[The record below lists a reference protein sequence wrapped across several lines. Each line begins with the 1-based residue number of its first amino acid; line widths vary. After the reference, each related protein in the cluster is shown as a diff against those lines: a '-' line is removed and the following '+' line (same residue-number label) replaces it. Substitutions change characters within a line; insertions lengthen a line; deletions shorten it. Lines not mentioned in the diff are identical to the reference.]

1 MYLSKSA
8 RLAIYV
14 QDEFGK
20 GSSKSAE
27 GLLRYGA
34 NPIAC
39 LIDSHTAGKSV
50 AEVVGIDCDS
60 PIVSSIEEA
69 LAHKP
74 NALLLGTAWSG
85 GKMPLAWRKDI
96 IKAIQAGLHIV
107 NGLHDFL
114 TEDPEMA
121 ALAKEHGVTLYD
133 VRRMPD
139 QLAVANGLV
148 LKEKALVVLTVGS
161 DCSVGKMTT
170 SLEIQKSAAKSGIK
184 SEFVPTGQTGIMIA
198 GHGIAIDRVIG
209 DFMAGATEGMVVEA
223 CKKAP
228 LVLVEGQG
236 SISHP
241 GFSGVTIALLHGS
254 APQALVLCHRPA
266 RKCIKGTEFPISDL
280 NSLIQSY
287 ESLSTYLRPAKVVAV
302 ALNTQD
308 LNEAEAQNAIVETTK
323 LTGLPATDPVR
334 YSADVLFEAIRPL
347 LVPAHAPI
355 K

>member
-27 GLLRYGA
+27 GVLRYGA

-39 LIDSHTAGKSV
+39 LVDSKTAGKSV

-60 PIVSSIEEA
+60 PIVASMEQA
-69 LAHKP
+69 LALKP
-74 NALLLGTAWSG
+74 DALLLGTAWSG
-85 GKMPLAWRKDI
+85 GKLPQAWRDDI
-96 IKAIQAGLHIV
+96 IKAVKGGLHVV

-114 TEDPEMA
+114 NDDPEIS
-121 ALAKEHGVTLYD
+121 ALAAKHGVTLYD
-133 VRRMPD
+133 VRRPP
-139 QLAVANGLV
+139 QNLPVANGLV
-148 LKEKALVVLTVGS
+148 LKEKSLVVLTVGS

-170 SLEIQKSAAKSGIK
+170 SLEIQKSATKKGVNSA
-184 SEFVPTGQTGIMIA
+184 FVATGQTGIMIE
-198 GHGIAIDRVIG
+198 GKGIAIDRVIG
-209 DFMAGATEGMVVEA
+209 DFMAGATEQMVVEA
-223 CKKAP
+223 CHESS

-241 GFSGVTIALLHGS
+241 GFSGVTLALLHGS

-266 RKCIKGTEFPISDL
+266 RKCIKGTEFPIWDL
-280 NSLIQSY
+280 KTLIASY
-287 ESLSTYLRPAKVVAV
+287 ESVSAYLRPAKVIAI

-308 LNEAEAQNAIVETTK
+308 LNESEAKASIEEISK
-323 LTGLPATDPVR
+323 MTGLPTTDPVR
-334 YSADVLFEAIRPL
+334 FTADVLFDAIAPL
-347 LVPAHAPI
+347 LTPDKVLA

>member
-27 GLLRYGA
+27 GVLRYGS

-50 AEVVGIDCDS
+50 SQVVGIDCDS
-60 PIVSSIEEA
+60 PIVASMDEA
-69 LAHKP
+69 LTHKP
-74 NALLLGTAWSG
+74 DALLLGTAWSG
-85 GKMPLAWRKDI
+85 GKLPQAWRDDI
-96 IKAIQAGLHIV
+96 IKAVKAGLHVV

-114 TEDPEMA
+114 ADDAEIS
-121 ALAKEHGVTLYD
+121 ALAAKHGVTLYD
-133 VRRMPD
+133 VRRPPD
-139 QLAVANGLV
+139 NLPVANGLV

-170 SLEIQKSAAKSGIK
+170 SLEIQKSAAKKGVQSA
-184 SEFVPTGQTGIMIA
+184 FVATGQTGIMIE
-198 GHGIAIDRVIG
+198 GKGVAIDRVIG
-209 DFMAGATEGMVVEA
+209 DFMAGATEQMVVEA
-223 CKKAP
+223 CQTAS

-241 GFSGVTIALLHGS
+241 GFSGVTLALLHGS

-266 RKCIKGTEFPISDL
+266 RKFIKGTEHPIWDL
-280 NSLIQSY
+280 KTLIASY
-287 ESLSTYLRPAKVVAV
+287 ESVSAYLRPARVIAI

-308 LNEAEAQNAIVETTK
+308 LNDADAKKAIDEIAK
-323 LTGLPATDPVR
+323 LTGLPTTDPVR
-334 YSADVLFEAIRPL
+334 FTADVLFEAIRPL
-347 LVPAHAPI
+347 LVPEKISI